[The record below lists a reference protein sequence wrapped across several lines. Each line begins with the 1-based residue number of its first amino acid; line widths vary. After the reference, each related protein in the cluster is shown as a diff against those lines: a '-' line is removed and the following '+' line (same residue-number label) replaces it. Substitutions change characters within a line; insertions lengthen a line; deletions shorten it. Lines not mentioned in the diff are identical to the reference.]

1 MNSSAPSPVSGKR
14 AAQTHPARA
23 AYSINH
29 VKLMV
34 PPEGR
39 PSIPTGNVGSSK
51 QNGRSH
57 TGNNERKFQKTKYQ
71 SNMAKSKEDPP
82 QYKHTADLHR
92 SHRPSGQHQPW
103 KFNCT
108 TYRPNSPG
116 ASFHIT
122 PAGMKLS
129 ITSPQRCKVQRPSFN

>member
-1 MNSSAPSPVSGKR
+1 MPNPATPSPVSGQR
-14 AAQTHPARA
+14 TAQAYPARA
-23 AYSINH
+23 TYSINH
-29 VKLMV
+29 VKFMV
-34 PPEGR
+34 LLEGR
-39 PSIPTGNVGSSK
+39 PSIPIENAGSSK
-51 QNGRSH
+51 QSGRSCA
-57 TGNNERKFQKTKYQ
+57 GNNEGRIPTT
-71 SNMAKSKEDPP
+71 AKSQEDPP
-82 QYKHTADLHR
+82 QLKSTADLPR
-92 SHRPSGQHQPW
+92 SRRPSGQHQPW